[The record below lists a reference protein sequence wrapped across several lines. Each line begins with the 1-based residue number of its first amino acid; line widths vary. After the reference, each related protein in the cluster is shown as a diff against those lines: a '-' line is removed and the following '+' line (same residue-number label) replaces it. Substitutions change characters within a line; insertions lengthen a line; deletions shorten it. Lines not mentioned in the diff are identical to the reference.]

1 MIFPPKLILSFIFL
15 PDEASLKSLTV
26 VEKPPTDDIFPIF
39 FENFVVPYRGPCG
52 FQTFFGFDNANK
64 KFNGAVKVS
73 GLDIPPY
80 PVKGGKDTTFSI
92 AGTTGLQKT
101 EAFTRAGSQR
111 SSWHRVEILAYLSG
125 IDPRFVVSV

>member
-52 FQTFFGFDNANK
+52 FQIRIS
-64 KFNGAVKVS
+64 VVES
-73 GLDIPPY
+73 L
-80 PVKGGKDTTFSI
+80 FSSL
-92 AGTTGLQKT
+92 GLQKT

-125 IDPRFVVSV
+125 YRNFLCLDAH